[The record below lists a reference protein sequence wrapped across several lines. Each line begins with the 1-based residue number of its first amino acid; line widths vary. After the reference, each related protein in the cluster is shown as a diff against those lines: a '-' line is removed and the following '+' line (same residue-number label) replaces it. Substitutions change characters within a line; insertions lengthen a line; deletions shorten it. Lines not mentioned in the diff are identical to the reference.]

1 MANFPETPVTVLA
14 RIAAEHT
21 GERDEAAWAR
31 LFELYAPAI
40 RAFAADHGGI
50 GEEEDVAQ
58 EIFMRLVEVLRS
70 NRVKIGDG
78 AVKFRCYLA
87 TLIRNEL
94 VDRWRQKN
102 ARGGDNLVSIDDP
115 DVESQA
121 AVDSETAAAIDAKWR
136 LARRTAAVQWAL
148 SKTALTAQSKAVY
161 RAYVLDERP
170 IGEVAAEFGIPR
182 NSVSQIKTRV
192 ERMISAIEAEFQT

>member
-21 GERDEAAWAR
+21 GARDEAAWAR

-40 RAFAADHGGI
+40 RAFTADHGGI

-94 VDRWRQKN
+94 VDRWRRRN
-102 ARGGDNLVSIDDP
+102 VRGGDNLVSIDDP
-115 DVESQA
+115 SIEAQLS
-121 AVDSETAAAIDAKWR
+121 VDSETTAVIDVKWR
-136 LARRTAAVQWAL
+136 LARRTAAVEWAL
-148 SKTALTAQSKAVY
+148 SKTALSAQSKAVY
-161 RAYVLDERP
+161 RAYVLDGCS
-170 IGEVAAEFGIPR
+170 IGEVAEKFGIPR
-182 NSVSQIKTRV
+182 NSVSQIRTRV
-192 ERMISAIEAEFQT
+192 ERMISAIESEF

>member
-21 GERDEAAWAR
+21 GARDEAAWVR

-50 GEEEDVAQ
+50 GEEEDVVQ
-58 EIFMRLVEVLRS
+58 EIFMRLVEVLHGG
-70 NRVKIGDG
+70 RVKIGDG
-78 AVKFRCYLA
+78 AVKFRSYLA

-94 VDRWRQKN
+94 VDRWRRKN

-115 DVESQA
+115 DVESQV
-121 AVDSETAAAIDAKWR
+121 AVDSEIVATIDAKWR
-136 LARRTAAVQWAL
+136 LARRTAAVEWAL
-148 SKTALTAQSKAVY
+148 TKTALSAQSKAVY
-161 RAYVLDERP
+161 KAYVLEERP
-170 IGEVAAEFGIPR
+170 IGEVAAKFGIPR

-192 ERMISAIEAEFQT
+192 ERMISAIEAEF

>member
-1 MANFPETPVTVLA
+1 MANFPDTPVTILA

-21 GERDEAAWAR
+21 GARDEAAWAR

-40 RAFAADHGGI
+40 RAFAAERGS

-58 EIFMRLVEVLRS
+58 EIFMRLVEVLRGG
-70 NRVKIGDG
+70 RVKIGDG
-78 AVKFRCYLA
+78 AVKFRHYLA

-94 VDRWRQKN
+94 INRWRRRN

-115 DVESQA
+115 DVELQA

-136 LARRTAAVQWAL
+136 LARRTAAVQWVL
-148 SKTALTAQSKAVY
+148 SKTALSPQSKAVY
-161 RAYVLDERP
+161 RAYVLEERP
-170 IGEVAAEFGIPR
+170 IGEIAAEFGIPR
-182 NSVSQIKTRV
+182 NLVSQIKTRV
-192 ERMISAIEAEFQT
+192 ERMIAAIEAEF